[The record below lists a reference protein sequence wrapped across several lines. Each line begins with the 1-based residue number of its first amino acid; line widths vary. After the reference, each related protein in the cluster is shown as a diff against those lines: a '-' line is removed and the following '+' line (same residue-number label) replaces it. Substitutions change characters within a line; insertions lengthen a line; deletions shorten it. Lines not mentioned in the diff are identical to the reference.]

1 VYLFTHNRVRLVGNK
16 TTYRCKGAVPNES
29 KWPFVYFVRK
39 VVMKVLWREGVGVLI
54 GVRKL
59 FGSDSVAVFK
69 CWWKSRLGWCMVVL
83 LA

>member
-1 VYLFTHNRVRLVGNK
+1 
-16 TTYRCKGAVPNES
+16 
-29 KWPFVYFVRK
+29 
-39 VVMKVLWREGVGVLI
+39 MKVLWREGVGVLI